1 MVSLC
6 GRGFESHQVHPT
18 RKEKAVMDNSIAAF
32 CVPSLL
38 CANTKITELKSA
50 LSSYATKLVGWF
62 K

>member
-38 CANTKITELKSA
+38 CAITELKSA